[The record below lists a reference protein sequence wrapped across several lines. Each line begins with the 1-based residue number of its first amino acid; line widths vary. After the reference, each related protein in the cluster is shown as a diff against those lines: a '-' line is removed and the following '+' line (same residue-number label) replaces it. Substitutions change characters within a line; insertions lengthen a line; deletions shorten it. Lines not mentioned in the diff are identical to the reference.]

1 MDLAQVVCE
10 NHAARQAITEA
21 MEASLNAAKIAG
33 KISKGCGAVG
43 LVFSLPDGINSI
55 SAVIN
60 KTADTADYLNSAA
73 IIFGAAGVTY
83 TVLGYT
89 APVGLVLDGI
99 SITLSVAALVVDE

>member
-1 MDLAQVVCE
+1 MKIAYISEISPLDL
-10 NHAARQAITEA
+10 NNWSGTSLK
-21 MEASLNAAKIAG
+21 ASKIAG
-33 KISKGCGAVG
+33 KFSKGCGAVG